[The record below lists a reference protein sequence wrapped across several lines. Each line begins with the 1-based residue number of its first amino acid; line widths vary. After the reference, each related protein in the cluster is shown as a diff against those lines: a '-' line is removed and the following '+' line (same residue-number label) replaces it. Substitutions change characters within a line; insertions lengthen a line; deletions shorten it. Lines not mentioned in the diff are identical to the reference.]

1 VPLHSAQLYVSRIC
15 RWIKL
20 HQPPLLGRPIL
31 TALSFAVFEV
41 RRVIYHLFY
50 IKTILIFPTMYAYS
64 HNTAITVLNC
74 MKRFVSVTQ
83 TRCFLLGR
91 NWIFKYDFSNVWS
104 IRTVQEKDL
113 QPTQKPTAKRLSC
126 PVIFIINHTK
136 ATCYGN
142 TNYKLTIL
150 QQLANTIQAFRCRML
165 QVYSRIVVLF
175 LTKHIN
181 GEEYMF
187 HLIFELKNKMTPQ
200 INWHLSIQEQVYSYA

>member
-1 VPLHSAQLYVSRIC
+1 
-15 RWIKL
+15 
-20 HQPPLLGRPIL
+20 
-31 TALSFAVFEV
+31 
-41 RRVIYHLFY
+41 
-50 IKTILIFPTMYAYS
+50 MYAYS

-74 MKRFVSVTQ
+74 MKRFVSETQ

-136 ATCYGN
+136 ATCFDS
-142 TNYKLTIL
+142 TNFKVTIL
-150 QQLANTIQAFRCRML
+150 QPPFLHIANCWQLANTIQAFRCRML
-165 QVYSRIVVLF
+165 QVYSRIVVVF

-187 HLIFELKNKMTPQ
+187 HLIFELKNKMTQQ
-200 INWHLSIQEQVYSYA
+200 INWHLSTQKQVYSNA